1 MKLNIVLGVIVLL
14 SGFILAQ
21 EHFQL
26 DRMKNMRDMEVA
38 MSTIQK
44 GFLYNNLNVVKNGVK
59 DLKRTVSHTE
69 SFIKEGVSK
78 KGINNLI
85 YAKKQTE
92 SITVLADE
100 ILLSFEKGDQYN
112 AANGYLQVLSKCLSC
127 HQTVR
132 SW

>member
-1 MKLNIVLGVIVLL
+1 MKLNTVLGIMVLL
-14 SGFILAQ
+14 SGFLLAQ
-21 EHFQL
+21 EHFQP
-26 DRMKNMRDMEVA
+26 DRMKNMQDMELA

-78 KGINNLI
+78 KGINTLV
-85 YAKKQTE
+85 YAKKQTD

-100 ILLSFEKGDQYN
+100 ILASFEKNDQYN